1 MIFKPAGF
9 IGFHSVTDTHP
20 RRTIREPVLQS
31 YAAFLQNASIWCA
44 LYRGFHTRL
53 VCGAPLGHCGDPANP
68 LAWPGLG
75 GGVSMEMAIPHD
87 GPVIGE
93 ASRTVRWVPNDPPTC
108 FLQPVFTF
116 SPTICKV

>member
-1 MIFKPAGF
+1 MIAGPF
-9 IGFHSVTDTHP
+9 CQNTTVSCVSYPGFHP
-20 RRTIREPVLQS
+20 
-31 YAAFLQNASIWCA
+31 
-44 LYRGFHTRL
+44 GL
-53 VCGAPLGHCGDPANP
+53 VFRAPLGHSEHPANP
-68 LAWPGLG
+68 LAWPDLG